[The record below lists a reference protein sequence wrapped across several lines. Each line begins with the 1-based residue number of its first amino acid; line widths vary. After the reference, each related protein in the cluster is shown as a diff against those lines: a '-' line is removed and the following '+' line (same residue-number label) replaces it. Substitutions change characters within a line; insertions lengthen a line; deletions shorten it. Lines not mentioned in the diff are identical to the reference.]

1 MVAVGRIGRLFG
13 TEGGVMITLYNSF
26 PDDFRMEE
34 PLFVEIDKLA
44 VPLFCSSFERR
55 GQSGAVV
62 RFEDIDTERRA
73 EELLIGREIF
83 IAEEAEENKEIL
95 VEKTVS
101 LAIKD
106 FKAGD
111 CTLFVS
117 NNEE

>member
-1 MVAVGRIGRLFG
+1 MLYPPVADMLKHVGSRYLL
-13 TEGGVMITLYNSF
+13 VN
-26 PDDFRMEE
+26 
-34 PLFVEIDKLA
+34 
-44 VPLFCSSFERR
+44 
-55 GQSGAVV
+55 VV
-62 RFEDIDTERRA
+62 ATRA
-73 EELLIGREIF
+73 RQ

-111 CTLFVS
+111 CTLLVN